1 MMSIPKVKDCIN
13 QNRST
18 FYSLLSSHGDKTN
31 LIKFAN
37 IMNDHDRVI
46 RYHLQDKEFEPVL
59 TVLEEQ
65 LKRGKPQ
72 LFYQYGPK
80 LMQTIPRRF
89 VDSLM
94 SKGAILSPLKLIPS
108 LLVNARTDQE
118 LEAIRYLGNSNYFD
132 LNYKIEYNFT
142 KRKKIL

>member
-1 MMSIPKVKDCIN
+1 M
-13 QNRST
+13 
-18 FYSLLSSHGDKTN
+18 
-31 LIKFAN
+31 
-37 IMNDHDRVI
+37 I

-118 LEAIRYLGNSNYFD
+118 LEAIRYLGNLNYFD
-132 LNYKIEYNFT
+132 LNYEIEYNFT
-142 KRKKIL
+142 KRKKKDFVRLFFISYSLIDMRQLQKIFN

>member
-1 MMSIPKVKDCIN
+1 MSI
-13 QNRST
+13 QR
-18 FYSLLSSHGDKTN
+18 YASLDLKYESWADS
-31 LIKFAN
+31 
-37 IMNDHDRVI
+37 NDEYRVI

-132 LNYKIEYNFT
+132 LNNKIEYNFT
-142 KRKKIL
+142 KRKKISCKIVFHFLQLNKYE

>member
-1 MMSIPKVKDCIN
+1 MDSGYKIHYDFMSI
-13 QNRST
+13 QR
-18 FYSLLSSHGDKTN
+18 YASLGLKYESWADSN
-31 LIKFAN
+31 N
-37 IMNDHDRVI
+37 EYRVI

-118 LEAIRYLGNSNYFD
+118 LEAIRYLGKSNYFD
-132 LNYKIEYNFT
+132 INYKIEYDF
-142 KRKKIL
+142 I

>member
-1 MMSIPKVKDCIN
+1 MKYESWAD
-13 QNRST
+13 S
-18 FYSLLSSHGDKTN
+18 
-31 LIKFAN
+31 
-37 IMNDHDRVI
+37 NDEYRVI

-118 LEAIRYLGNSNYFD
+118 LEAIRYLGISNFD
-132 LNYKIEYNFT
+132 LNYKNEYYLR
-142 KRKKIL
+142 KRDLVRLFSISYSLINMKQLQEIFN

>member
-1 MMSIPKVKDCIN
+1 MDS
-13 QNRST
+13 
-18 FYSLLSSHGDKTN
+18 
-31 LIKFAN
+31 
-37 IMNDHDRVI
+37 NDEYRVI

-142 KRKKIL
+142 KSCFSFLTA

>member
-1 MMSIPKVKDCIN
+1 M
-13 QNRST
+13 
-18 FYSLLSSHGDKTN
+18 
-31 LIKFAN
+31 
-37 IMNDHDRVI
+37 I

-118 LEAIRYLGNSNYFD
+118 LEAIRYLGISNFD
-132 LNYKIEYNFT
+132 LNYKNEYYLKKKRSCKIVFHFLQLNKYETAPRNFQLSQNL
-142 KRKKIL
+142 ISDCLLISVS

>member
-1 MMSIPKVKDCIN
+1 MSI
-13 QNRST
+13 QR
-18 FYSLLSSHGDKTN
+18 YASLDLKYESWADS
-31 LIKFAN
+31 
-37 IMNDHDRVI
+37 NDEYRVI

-132 LNYKIEYNFT
+132 LNYEIEYNFT
-142 KRKKIL
+142 KRKTSCKIVFHFLSGIIF

>member
-1 MMSIPKVKDCIN
+1 M
-13 QNRST
+13 
-18 FYSLLSSHGDKTN
+18 
-31 LIKFAN
+31 
-37 IMNDHDRVI
+37 I

-132 LNYKIEYNFT
+132 LNNKIEYNFT
-142 KRKKIL
+142 KRKTSCKIVFHF

>member
-1 MMSIPKVKDCIN
+1 MSFQISNIC
-13 QNRST
+13 
-18 FYSLLSSHGDKTN
+18 FSLDLKYESWADS
-31 LIKFAN
+31 
-37 IMNDHDRVI
+37 NDEYRVI

-118 LEAIRYLGNSNYFD
+118 LEAIRYLGNSNYF
-132 LNYKIEYNFT
+132 LLKLWNWIQFYK
-142 KRKKIL
+142 KKKIL

>member
-1 MMSIPKVKDCIN
+1 M
-13 QNRST
+13 
-18 FYSLLSSHGDKTN
+18 
-31 LIKFAN
+31 
-37 IMNDHDRVI
+37 I

-118 LEAIRYLGNSNYFD
+118 LEAIRYLGISNFD
-132 LNYKIEYNFT
+132 LNYKNEYYLK
-142 KRKKIL
+142 KRDLVRLFSISYSLINMKQLQEIFN

>member
-1 MMSIPKVKDCIN
+1 MDSDDE
-13 QNRST
+13 
-18 FYSLLSSHGDKTN
+18 Y
-31 LIKFAN
+31 
-37 IMNDHDRVI
+37 RVI

-118 LEAIRYLGNSNYFD
+118 LEAIRYLGNSNYFY

-142 KRKKIL
+142 KRKKNLVRFFSFLTA

>member
-1 MMSIPKVKDCIN
+1 MDS
-13 QNRST
+13 
-18 FYSLLSSHGDKTN
+18 
-31 LIKFAN
+31 
-37 IMNDHDRVI
+37 NDEYRVI

-118 LEAIRYLGNSNYFD
+118 LEAIRYLGNSNFD
-132 LNYKIEYNFT
+132 LNYKIEST
-142 KRKKIL
+142 QLKKKSCNIVSCIISYSLISMRQLQIIFN